1 MSWVES
7 VKQYAKENGGKFVIP
22 KRDSED
28 YLKVRAIQER
38 LQKEKS
44 APAPAIEEK
53 KKRVKKEK
61 VAQPASEST
70 TVVHPA
76 PKKVKEA
83 PAVGTKQAQP
93 ASESTTIV
101 TPAPKEKKPRMK
113 KSEKIALAKEEEAK
127 EVVKPK
133 RMRKQKVV
141 ESTEVVV

>member
-1 MSWVES
+1 MSWVEI

-28 YLKVRAIQER
+28 YAKVRAIQER
-38 LQKEKS
+38 LRKVAES
-44 APAPAIEEK
+44 PAPVVEEK

-61 VAQPASEST
+61 VAQPATEPT

-76 PKKVKEA
+76 PKKAKEA
-83 PAVGTKQAQP
+83 PAIGAKQAQP

-113 KSEKIALAKEEEAK
+113 KSEKIALVKEEEAK
-127 EVVKPK
+127 EIAKPK
-133 RMRKQKVV
+133 RMRKKAVEVV
-141 ESTEVVV
+141 EVV